1 MRKKLLLFATL
12 LFSIGSYAQTE
23 YSVSTSVEKKKAL
36 LEEYTGQGCYW
47 CREGHAVASQMISKH
62 GNKTYAVSIHTGGY
76 AGSYY
81 GIDLRTEEGDAIGNY
96 FDCDKHGFP
105 SGMVNRHDFIGDGT
119 YIYSRSLWIDYAEQ
133 QINTDAP
140 VNLYQKAVYDGN
152 TNTLSIRVEG
162 YFTAEQQAAD
172 QRLSVMITQD
182 HIIAYQNGGGG
193 DYEHNHVLR
202 AMLTPAFGDVLE
214 SPAKGKFFAREYT
227 YILPEK
233 IGNVNVLPED
243 LTIISF
249 VTNGQE
255 EIQNV
260 EGGKPEYVNYGLTP
274 KAELLAPTFDIGTK
288 WGYNFFDVKLRNK
301 SAQIL
306 TSAKFEVTVNGETT
320 EQIIECEVGQFDTEE
335 VRVPA
340 VIAYADKGK
349 TPFSICLK
357 ELNGIPVEEARYNG
371 TFQKPKVSDATI
383 NIQIMTDIC
392 AAQNHFYLRDAD
404 GNMIKEF
411 GPYEDGK
418 AATYQEQITVEDGK
432 TYCIEVT
439 DINGDGMSAGGKG
452 GLIVKGS
459 NGTLIDQFYNINGW
473 GVRSFFIVDNSTG
486 ISQPYYKTETT
497 NSTIYTLDG
506 RRVNGSPQRG
516 VYIENGKK
524 IIIK

>member
-81 GIDLRTEEGDAIGNY
+81 GIDFRTEEGDAIGNY

-260 EGGKPEYVNYGLTP
+260 EGCKPEYVNYGLTP

-288 WGYNFFDVKLRNK
+288 WGYNFFDVKLRN
-301 SAQIL
+301 SALSRGHRNSLFFCIL
-306 TSAKFEVTVNGETT
+306 
-320 EQIIECEVGQFDTEE
+320 
-335 VRVPA
+335 P
-340 VIAYADKGK
+340 
-349 TPFSICLK
+349 
-357 ELNGIPVEEARYNG
+357 
-371 TFQKPKVSDATI
+371 
-383 NIQIMTDIC
+383 
-392 AAQNHFYLRDAD
+392 
-404 GNMIKEF
+404 
-411 GPYEDGK
+411 
-418 AATYQEQITVEDGK
+418 
-432 TYCIEVT
+432 
-439 DINGDGMSAGGKG
+439 
-452 GLIVKGS
+452 VKGV
-459 NGTLIDQFYNINGW
+459 NFLLDIRHHAIIDFPDLLFILGFFRDVSAELFLLPASPVFDAACHDPHFLSKFSLPPQ
-473 GVRSFFIVDNSTG
+473 VRC
-486 ISQPYYKTETT
+486 
-497 NSTIYTLDG
+497 
-506 RRVNGSPQRG
+506 
-516 VYIENGKK
+516 
-524 IIIK
+524 